1 MYRLDPEGRVVE
13 ANAAWHDLLG
23 LEKNDPVL
31 QEPYGW
37 AKCCELSELDS
48 LEDAWNDL
56 VVHEKPIEF
65 ECKLRRKRLEISD
78 GGPVE
83 RDVWVMSLGVP
94 DRSLNGKLYVMG
106 CLTDITAQKQAY
118 EYASERV
125 ALFEQVLTSKAE
137 KHSTEQRLAQFTRL
151 APVGLFSVNPA
162 GEFVYVNDR
171 WHEILGLPKKPW
183 TWITAVREVA
193 MVKDWEEIQRSF
205 DFMISKREPTSREVQ
220 LERNWTPPNDSG
232 SEVRECWVSYTGV
245 AERSGSGEPVAIH
258 GCIIDISHLKW
269 AEEVQKRRM
278 DEAIEARQNQ
288 ERFIDVTCHE
298 IRNPLSAVMQ
308 CVDAISEVSF
318 DKGGMLRD
326 Y

>member
-1 MYRLDPEGRVVE
+1 MYRVDPEGRVIE
-13 ANAAWHDLLG
+13 ANAAWYDLLG
-23 LEKNDPVL
+23 LEKDDPML
-31 QEPYGW
+31 QEAYGW
-37 AKCCELSELDS
+37 SKSCDPSGLDS
-48 LEDAWNDL
+48 LRAKWNNL
-56 VVHEKPIEF
+56 VVHEKPVQF
-65 ECKLRRKRLEISD
+65 ECKLRRKRIDTSE

-83 RDVWVMSLGVP
+83 RDVWTLSLAVP
-94 DRSLNGKLYVMG
+94 DRSSNGQLYVMG
-106 CLTDITAQKQAY
+106 CLTDISAQKQAFQ
-118 EYASERV
+118 YASEKA

-183 TWITAVREVA
+183 TWITAIREVA
-193 MVKDWEEIQRSF
+193 MMKDADQIQRSF

-220 LERNWTPPNDSG
+220 LERKWTPPNDPG

-245 AERSGSGEPVAIH
+245 AERSESGEPVAIH

-269 AEEVQKRRM
+269 AEEIQKRRM
-278 DEAIEARQNQ
+278 EEAIEARQNQ

-308 CVDAISEVSF
+308 CVDAISEVRF
-318 DKGGMLRD
+318 DKYGMFRH